1 MMKTSVRLLG
11 ASALVL
17 GLMAAGQ
24 PAYAG
29 NGKAALNHLPKDT
42 AMVLTINV
50 DRAKKS
56 GLFKDAMAMAKK
68 DPDFAKNIDKLK
80 AQTGFDVRKHVNTLV
95 IGFDKDFDK
104 NQKTVVMVEGKFNI
118 KRMLAFAKKE
128 KANVVAK
135 SHAGVSFWEVDGD
148 TEFASVKNF
157 MVITKKGG
165 MSGMIDVHKGK
176 AANASKNGELMRM
189 IKGADTSKD
198 LWFVGV
204 LPQSLRSQAKGML
217 GGNTV
222 DGLTAS
228 IDIRKGLA
236 AKLRIIAS
244 SAAGA
249 QALSGLM
256 QAGLAQGASDPSV
269 QAMGLGAAMKKI
281 SISSKANNVD
291 VAISLTKAEL
301 DKITGILKSFM
312 PN

>member
-1 MMKTSVRLLG
+1 MTKTSARLVG
-11 ASALVL
+11 ATVLLV
-17 GLMAAGQ
+17 GLAMAQ
-24 PAYAG
+24 PQAYAG
-29 NGKAALNHLPKDT
+29 NGKAAINSLPKDT

-68 DPDFAKNIDKLK
+68 DPDFAKNIDMLK

-95 IGFDKDFDK
+95 VGFDKNFDK
-104 NQKTVVMVEGKFNI
+104 NEKVVVLVEGKFNV
-118 KRMLAFAKKE
+118 KKMLAFAKKQ
-128 KANVVAK
+128 KANVVSK
-135 SHAGVSFWEVDGD
+135 SHAGITYWEVDGE
-148 TEFASVKNF
+148 TEIASAGKLMF
-157 MVITKKGG
+157 ITKKGG
-165 MSGMIDVHKGK
+165 MTGLLDAHKGK

-189 IKGADTSKD
+189 MKGADTSKD

-228 IDIRKGLA
+228 VDIKTGLI

-244 SAAGA
+244 SASAA

-256 QAGLAQGASDPSV
+256 QAGLMQGAGDPTV
-269 QAMGLGAAMKKI
+269 QAMGLGDAMKKI
-281 SISSKANNVD
+281 SIKSKANNVD
-291 VAISLTKAEL
+291 VGIDLSKAEL
-301 DKITGILKSFM
+301 EKLTNIIKSFA
-312 PN
+312 P